1 MLSNPTELDVLQAAG
16 GLLWRSTAHGKELA
30 IIHRPK
36 HDDWTLPKGKLE
48 PGETWHEAALREV
61 FEETGC
67 QAEIENFAGCVCY
80 VTNKAPKLVLFW
92 NMKLIAPVQFQANKE
107 VDQLQWLSAD
117 AALEK
122 LTHPNEREL
131 VVKNLKFLDCY

>member
-1 MLSNPTELDVLQAAG
+1 MIQNLTELDVIQAAG
-16 GLLWRSTAHGKELA
+16 GLLWRSTAHGNELA

-80 VTNKAPKLVLFW
+80 VTNKVPKLVLYW
-92 NMKLIAPVQFQANKE
+92 NMKLIAPMPFRTNNE
-107 VDQLQWLSAD
+107 VDRLQWWSAD
-117 AALEK
+117 AAVGK
-122 LTHPNEREL
+122 LTYPKEREL
-131 VVKNLKFLDCY
+131 VLKNVSLLPCY